1 MDKPTQEYAQNI
13 SGTLSELEDLVEV
26 IKSKVLAIPPISGQK
41 LKEKEPYQN
50 KAEEINNR
58 IKNVNSVLKETLK
71 GLELF

>member
-1 MDKPTQEYAQNI
+1 MKDYPQNI
-13 SGTLSELEDLVEV
+13 NGTLSELEDLTEA
-26 IKSKVLAIPPISGQK
+26 IKSKVSGVPSVSAQK
-41 LKEKEPYQN
+41 LKEPAQN